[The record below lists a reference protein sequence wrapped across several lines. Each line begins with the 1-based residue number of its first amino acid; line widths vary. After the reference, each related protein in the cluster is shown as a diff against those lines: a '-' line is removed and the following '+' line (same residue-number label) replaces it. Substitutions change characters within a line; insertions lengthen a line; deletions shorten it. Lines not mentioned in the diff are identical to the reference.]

1 MIPKI
6 DLQALVAKDAGAN
19 RDLLAGIQEY
29 GFLIVHNTSLSA
41 ARCGG
46 SHRYVS
52 TVFPSA
58 IGRKGACQHG
68 KNGIKSRVGCL
79 GQ

>member
-6 DLQALVAKDAGAN
+6 DLQALVANDAGAN
-19 RDLLAGIQEY
+19 RDLLAGIQEC

-41 ARCGG
+41 ADVVQVTDMYRQ
-46 SHRYVS
+46 
-52 TVFPSA
+52 VFPSA
-58 IGRKGACQHG
+58 RAEKGACQHG
-68 KNGIKSRVGCL
+68 KNGIKSWLGCL

>member
-6 DLQALVAKDAGAN
+6 DLQALIANDAGAN

-41 ARCGG
+41 VDVT
-46 SHRYVS
+46 SYRYVS

-58 IGRKGACQHG
+58 RGGKSACQHG
-68 KNGIKSRVGCL
+68 KNGIKSWLGGL